1 VRRAL
6 SLLVVLGA
14 AALVAVL
21 VNVVLLMSTASG
33 NDPVGK
39 LSPRA
44 GLPAPPPR
52 VIRPYTGTVEHDDS
66 DD

>member
-6 SLLVVLGA
+6 SLLALLGV

-21 VNVVLLMSTASG
+21 VNVVLLNTASG

-44 GLPAPPPR
+44 GLPAPPAK
-52 VIRPYTGTVEHDDS
+52 VIRPYTGAVEHDDN